1 HGADVECGRCEAASN
16 RNRRPVLR
24 PVPSNVHA
32 IGFGRRMRLKV
43 SFTFA
48 LQCSIVPM
56 LSLLREHGPWSRSL
70 SPDPPN
76 VPRIGVGTTS
86 PSPLC
91 RSPIPAIEIQLWQ
104 RFHCDQ
110 D

>member
-1 HGADVECGRCEAASN
+1 MTCV
-16 RNRRPVLR
+16 
-24 PVPSNVHA
+24 
-32 IGFGRRMRLKV
+32 IGGLGPQAQKAVRVTSTLSICLRLKV
-43 SFTFA
+43 SFKFA
-48 LQCSIVPM
+48 QCSIVPM

-91 RSPIPAIEIQLWQ
+91 RSPIPVTEIQLWQ
-104 RFHCDQ
+104 RFRCDQ